1 MKNASS
7 FGWITALILVAAIV
21 GASMKFVDIDL
32 ETLKNEDILTV
43 FLTAIFVALVIERAV
58 EVYAN
63 SHFEPKR
70 RHIRQPISILIKR
83 LEIKNKA
90 LNAELE
96 RPESSDEEEK
106 NARKIELEDL
116 RGKIKDTREKL
127 TAEEEKAI
135 PKLEDLANRKVNY
148 ARSLALILGLTASVV
163 GVRVLGQFLP
173 ADSAIRS
180 GGGYDSQIFW
190 FHFADIVLTTAL
202 LAGGADGIHK
212 IVKRFTDIRDNNQS

>member
-1 MKNASS
+1 MNKATN
-7 FGWITALILVAAIV
+7 FGWITVAILAAALG
-21 GASMKFVDIDL
+21 GASMQFVDISL
-32 ETLKNEDILTV
+32 EGLENQQILTV

-63 SHFEPKR
+63 SRFEPQRRRLRQQITILTKR
-70 RHIRQPISILIKR
+70 T
-83 LEIKNKA
+83 EIKNKA

-96 RPESSDEEEK
+96 RPESTDEEEK
-106 NARKIELEDL
+106 KARQDELKELRKNIRETREDL
-116 RGKIKDTREKL
+116 TK
-127 TAEEEKAI
+127 EEENALPQI
-135 PKLEDLANRKVNY
+135 EALSNRKVNY

-173 ADSAIRS
+173 QDSPVR
-180 GGGYDSQIFW
+180 GGAGGFDTQIFW

-212 IVKRFTDIRDNNQS
+212 IVKRFTDIRDDAS